1 MPIVLLHF
9 VTNTLNRGTQVIARV
24 KKTISSLALGLLA
37 IGTASAD
44 PVENV
49 IGLNVTSPGAFVTS
63 MDRLFESGA
72 MDGYELSL
80 WANSFDGTNPA
91 THTIVARFEDYE
103 AHDRLTA
110 QRMEHPAWAQF
121 GLAVRDLS
129 TVKSTAMIV
138 ERLAD
143 GSMEPDH
150 RAAVAFSVS
159 VSDPAAYAAALSR
172 MLDATDSPGSTRL
185 VEIRFG
191 GEGATHAVVSSA
203 PSLAILNEWTD
214 ELFASDEYRRFTADV
229 ASIREVRTVSNYR
242 LIKRWG
248 G

>member
-1 MPIVLLHF
+1 MIAALKR
-9 VTNTLNRGTQVIARV
+9 TITTL
-24 KKTISSLALGLLA
+24 SLGLVA
-37 IGTASAD
+37 FGSANAD

-49 IGLNVTSPGAFVTS
+49 IGLTVTNPGAFVTS
-63 MDRLFESGA
+63 MDALFASGA

-80 WANSFDGTNPA
+80 WANSFDGSNPA
-91 THTIVARFEDYE
+91 THTIVARFEDYA

-110 QRMEHPAWAQF
+110 QRIEHPGWAQF

-129 TVKSTAMIV
+129 TVSSTAMII
-138 ERLAD
+138 ERLAE
-143 GSMEPDH
+143 GSMEPGH

-172 MLDATDSPGSTRL
+172 MLDATDNPGSTRL

-191 GEGATHAVVSSA
+191 GEGATHAVVTSA
-203 PSLAILNEWTD
+203 PSLAELNEWTD
-214 ELFASDEYRRFTADV
+214 ELFASQPYRRFAADV
-229 ASIREVRTVSNYR
+229 APIRDVRTVSSYS

-248 G
+248 D

>member
-1 MPIVLLHF
+1 M
-9 VTNTLNRGTQVIARV
+9 IAKVRR
-24 KKTISSLALGLLA
+24 TIASLAIGLLA
-37 IGTASAD
+37 IGNASAD

-49 IGLNVTSPGAFVTS
+49 IGLNVASPGAFVTS

-91 THTIVARFEDYE
+91 THTIVARFEDYD
-103 AHDRLTA
+103 AHDRLAA
-110 QRMEHPAWAQF
+110 QRTEHPAWAQF
-121 GLAVRDLS
+121 ALAVRDLS

-138 ERLAD
+138 ERLAE

-172 MLDATDSPGSTRL
+172 MLDATEGPGSTRL
-185 VEIRFG
+185 VEVRFG
-191 GEGATHAVVSSA
+191 GEGATHAVVTSA
-203 PSLAILNEWTD
+203 PSLAILMEWTD
-214 ELFASDEYRRFTADV
+214 ELFASDAYRRFAADV
-229 ASIREVRTVSNYR
+229 APIRDVLTVSNYS
-242 LIKRWG
+242 LVKRWG
-248 G
+248 D

>member
-1 MPIVLLHF
+1 M
-9 VTNTLNRGTQVIARV
+9 IARL
-24 KKTISSLALGLLA
+24 KRTITSLAVGLLA
-37 IGTASAD
+37 VGNASAD

-91 THTIVARFEDYE
+91 THTIVARFDDYE

-110 QRMEHPAWAQF
+110 QRVQHLAWAQF

-129 TVKSTAMIV
+129 TIKSTAMVI

-143 GSMEPDH
+143 GRMEPDH

-159 VSDPAAYAAALSR
+159 VSDPAAYSAALSR
-172 MLDATDSPGSTRL
+172 MLDATDGPGSTRL

-191 GEGATHAVVSSA
+191 GEGATHAVVTSA
-203 PSLAILNEWTD
+203 PSLAILMEWTD
-214 ELFASDEYRRFTADV
+214 ELFASNAYRRFAADV
-229 ASIREVRTVSNYR
+229 APIRDVRTVSNYR
-242 LIKRWG
+242 LVKRWG
-248 G
+248 D

>member
-1 MPIVLLHF
+1 MF
-9 VTNTLNRGTQVIARV
+9 ARV
-24 KKTISSLALGLLA
+24 RTTIASLAFGLLV
-37 IGTASAD
+37 IGNASAD

-49 IGLNVTSPGAFVTS
+49 IGLNVTSPGAFVAS
-63 MDRLFESGA
+63 MDRLFESDA

-91 THTIVARFEDYE
+91 THTIVARFEDYD

-110 QRMEHPAWAQF
+110 QRVEHPAWAQF

-129 TVKSTAMIV
+129 TVKSTAMVV
-138 ERLAD
+138 ERLAE
-143 GSMEPDH
+143 GRMEPDH
-150 RAAVAFSVS
+150 HAAVAFSVS

-172 MLDATDSPGSTRL
+172 MLDAADNPGSTRL

-191 GEGATHAVVSSA
+191 GQGATHAVVTSA

-214 ELFASDEYRRFTADV
+214 ELFASDAYRRFAADV

-242 LIKRWG
+242 LVKRWG
-248 G
+248 D